1 MRTILTLVRKDLAN
15 FHRNRAAVILTFFVP
30 IALIYV
36 FGQVFGLNR
45 KDSGPNGITLAVVNA
60 SASDSPAAQKL
71 IDALQAEKAFRVL
84 TKYIN
89 PDKSERPLTE
99 DDVRAMIH
107 DRQFRYAVVIP
118 RDLLPAGS
126 IGLHL
131 KILSDPR
138 NSIEAQMVNG
148 LLQKTIFSN
157 VPELLGQSLQARAK
171 DFLGGPQFKEFNTR
185 IAAAIA
191 GAFGGDKEE
200 IQRRIEAGDF
210 GLSRLDR
217 PATPADPRAASKRS
231 EDGSL
236 RRLDTPAA
244 PKPGEGGP
252 AATNASPGATVSTP
266 PPAAQSESKKNAED
280 FLSRIV
286 KIDQEQVVGKK
297 VKNPDATRVIGGQ
310 AIMFL
315 LFALSGSAASFFD
328 EKNAGLFQRLLS
340 APVTRG
346 QLLWSRFLFGV
357 IVGVVQLMTL
367 FLAGNF
373 MFGMDVLQHLG
384 GLVIVCTAASAA
396 CTAFGMFVAAFSP
409 NAAAASGLATLLVMM
424 MSSTGGAWFPM
435 SLMPEFMQ
443 KIGHFTLVYWSM
455 EAFSQVLWADDPL
468 VKILPTIGILLG
480 IAVGVM
486 SLSIWRLNRRNIF
499 G

>member
-1 MRTILTLVRKDLAN
+1 MRTILTLLRKDLAN
-15 FHRNRAAVILTFFVP
+15 FHRNRAAVILTFVVP

-45 KDSGPNGITLAVVNA
+45 KDNGPSGITVAVVNA
-60 SASDSPAAQKL
+60 SDNPGGQKL
-71 IDALQAEKAFRVL
+71 VDALKAEKAFSVI
-84 TKYIN
+84 TKYKN

-118 RDLLPAGS
+118 RDLVPTGS

-138 NSIEAQMVNG
+138 NTIEAQMVNG
-148 LLQKTIFSN
+148 LLQKTLFSS
-157 VPELLGQSLQARAK
+157 VPELLGQSLQANAK
-171 DFLGGPQFKEFNTR
+171 EFLGAPRFKEFNNQMATTV
-185 IAAAIA
+185 AS
-191 GAFGGDKEE
+191 AFGGDKEE
-200 IQRRIEAGDF
+200 ILRQIEAGDF
-210 GLSRLDR
+210 GLSQMKR
-217 PATPADPRAASKRS
+217 PAKPADPT
-231 EDGSL
+231 L
-236 RRLDTPAA
+236 RRLDAPAA
-244 PKPGEGGP
+244 PSSMSSNS
-252 AATNASPGATVSTP
+252 TASTPP
-266 PPAAQSESKKNAED
+266 PPAAQSEPKKDIED
-280 FLSRIV
+280 FFSRIV
-286 KIDQEQVVGKK
+286 KIDQEQVVGKQ

-315 LFALSGSAASFFD
+315 LFALSGSAAAFFD
-328 EKNAGLFQRLLS
+328 EKNAGLFQRILS

-357 IVGVVQLMTL
+357 LVGVVQLLTL

-384 GLVIVCTAASAA
+384 GLLVVCTAAAAA
-396 CTAFGMFVAAFSP
+396 CTAFGMFIAAFSP

-424 MSSTGGAWFPM
+424 MSSTGGAWWPP

-455 EAFSQVLWADDPL
+455 EGFSQVLWAGDPL
-468 VKILPTIGILLG
+468 FKVLPTIGILVG

-486 SLSIWRLNRRNIF
+486 TLSVWRLNRRNIF